1 MRNTLIAI
9 AMGASLLFAAGAFAQ
24 GGMGWGGWGGP
35 GMRGPGYHM
44 SGGGGYGYGCGFGP
58 RAGYGPG
65 PGYSA
70 DGSGNYPDPGYY
82 CWAPDQSG
90 PNPETAPQ
98 APAPQTTPTP
108 KR

>member
-9 AMGASLLFAAGAFAQ
+9 AVGASLLFAVMAFAQ

-44 SGGGGYGYGCGFGP
+44 YGGGGYGYGC
-58 RAGYGPG
+58 GYGPG

-70 DGSGNYPDPGYY
+70 DNPGNYPYPGYY
-82 CWAPDQSG
+82 CWAPEQSL
-90 PNPETAPQ
+90 PSPETAPQ
-98 APAPQTTPTP
+98 APAPQTTPAP
-108 KR
+108 KQ